1 MREAEIEKEMDDE
14 VREALRDRWE
24 REGWEKW
31 IERWERAP
39 VVDLTQ
45 EDDEE
50 GFELE
55 GEGEGEVD
63 EEGEGMDV
71 DG

>member
-1 MREAEIEKEMDDE
+1 MDDE
-14 VREALRDRWE
+14 VREALRERWV

-31 IERWERAP
+31 MERWEKAE

-45 EDDEE
+45 EDEE
-50 GFELE
+50 GGQAGPER
-55 GEGEGEVD
+55 D
-63 EEGEGMDV
+63 EEGMDV